1 MRFARWV
8 FGVAGVYGVAA
19 LTPFYFMEEEINR
32 EKTISH
38 PEFFYGFV
46 GVALA
51 WQVAFLVI
59 ALDPIRYRLFMI
71 PAVLEKASFAIAVPI
86 LFAFGRAPGVVLA
99 FSLID
104 GLLGLL
110 FAVAFWL
117 TAGLPR
123 ETASERE
130 L

>member
-8 FGVAGVYGVAA
+8 FAIAGIYGLVVMA
-19 LTPFYFMEEEINR
+19 PFYFMEEQIGRDNPPPI
-32 EKTISH
+32 TH

-51 WQVAFLVI
+51 WQIAFLVI
-59 ALDPIRYRLFMI
+59 ALDPVRYRLFMI

-86 LFAFGRAPGVVLA
+86 LFAHGQAREMVLA

-104 GLLGLL
+104 ALLGVL
-110 FAVAFWL
+110 FAISFCL
-117 TAGLPR
+117 TAKR
-123 ETASERE
+123 AQ
-130 L
+130 